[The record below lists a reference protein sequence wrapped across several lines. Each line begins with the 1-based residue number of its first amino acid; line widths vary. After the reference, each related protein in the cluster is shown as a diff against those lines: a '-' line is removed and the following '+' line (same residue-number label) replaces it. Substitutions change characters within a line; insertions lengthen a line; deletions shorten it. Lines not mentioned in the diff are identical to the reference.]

1 MPPIFINT
9 TELSKADIEAK
20 KKIFTA
26 SKAGAAS
33 KEVEDLMKKTVVDAL
48 VNNAKFTTNK
58 YKDAKGY
65 TLKMEITE
73 VTVDSAGNTA
83 CKMSTTIERY
93 PDGNV
98 ASVGGI
104 SNAKLGPPA
113 DKQAILECAKAMVKG
128 ALEKSMPIM
137 IEDLAKY
144 R

>member
-1 MPPIFINT
+1 MLVSPYLNIKESLVMPPIFINT
-9 TELSKADIEAK
+9 TELSKADIDAK

-83 CKMSTTIERY
+83 CKMSTDNRAVPRRQRSQRRRET
-93 PDGNV
+93 
-98 ASVGGI
+98 
-104 SNAKLGPPA
+104 
-113 DKQAILECAKAMVKG
+113 AMQ
-128 ALEKSMPIM
+128 S
-137 IEDLAKY
+137 
-144 R
+144 